1 MATLYRPE
9 TRCLR
14 NTPPFLASLSPTQP
28 SVFPEP
34 RHASNATCCDLPPPP
49 RVVCEPTRPLH
60 QVYTV
65 VITRALGG
73 ETTLASLTVFGQQAA
88 ASASGWT
95 YDVPLPLNQTF
106 YSSAT
111 ALQVRHDPPSTC
123 GRAGLGS
130 YTGVRCMRHR
140 SCASHRYRPRAGGG
154 CGGVGNLGLW
164 KPPTRKQAS
173 ARLVLVVSA
182 GWASPSSRHLWVGYA
197 LLPSTGDALLGAAP
211 SLN

>member
-1 MATLYRPE
+1 VATLYRPE

-111 ALQVRHDPPSTC
+111 ALQVRHDPPPP
-123 GRAGLGS
+123 A
-130 YTGVRCMRHR
+130 
-140 SCASHRYRPRAGGG
+140 
-154 CGGVGNLGLW
+154 VGQG
-164 KPPTRKQAS
+164 
-173 ARLVLVVSA
+173 LVVTQACGACDTAAVRATATVRAREEAVAVWVTSA
-182 GWASPSSRHLWVGYA
+182 FGSRQLESRHQRDWFL
-197 LLPSTGDALLGAAP
+197 
-211 SLN
+211 